1 MPTANAPERPAGSRT
16 DLLRWIFFRANDG
29 STFRELFMVGLPA
42 FLLAVGLNA
51 GCQRLGFYDRAEWAD
66 LDRLQRAAP
75 AARSN
80 RIVVVLISDEDY
92 ADAFRSTSPL
102 EPAKVTALVN
112 AVCRFDPLAVG
123 VDLVTSDWSAQ
134 DAERAKALGRCPIVW
149 IADVEGLAGTPT
161 AGGTMPPVS
170 LGKVLGRTP
179 DSDACWAL
187 SVLQPDADGVIR
199 RYATRY
205 PAVLPGSDV
214 ARPHRTFIWTL
225 ARSQATSPP
234 CLSEPALDDRDREKK
249 IPFRANES
257 FPRVSARM
265 VLESA
270 DPSQA
275 QLFTALR
282 VGVFGDKPIVIIGGA
297 YRQARDRHRT
307 PIGLLYGS
315 EILANGV
322 FAERENAEIV
332 DATPVS
338 SILVDLAVG
347 TPLLALVTWLRLKWP
362 WAVVASTALAVVAA
376 FAISWS
382 LYRYLGYF
390 LGVFGAMA
398 GMVLGIVV
406 EACWDPLK
414 AWAAELK
421 ARVANLS

>member
-1 MPTANAPERPAGSRT
+1 
-16 DLLRWIFFRANDG
+16 
-29 STFRELFMVGLPA
+29 MVGLPA
-42 FLLAVGLNA
+42 LLLAVGLNA
-51 GCQRLGFYDRAEWAD
+51 GCQHLGFYERAEWAD
-66 LDRLQRAAP
+66 LDRLQRATP
-75 AARSN
+75 AAGAN
-80 RIVVVLISDEDY
+80 RIVVVLISDENY
-92 ADAFRSTSPL
+92 ADIFKRTSPL
-102 EPAKVTALVN
+102 DPAKVTALVN

-134 DAERAKALGRCPIVW
+134 DADGLKGLERCPIMW
-149 IADVEGLAGTPT
+149 IADVEGVADRTTVGTT
-161 AGGTMPPVS
+161 PPVS

-199 RYATRY
+199 RYGTRY
-205 PAVLPGSDV
+205 PAVPPGSDV

-234 CLSEPALDDRDREKK
+234 CRGEPLDDRDREKK
-249 IPFRANES
+249 IPFGANAS
-257 FPRVSARM
+257 FPRVNAGM

-270 DPSQA
+270 EPSQV

-282 VGVFGDKPIVIIGGA
+282 VGVFGDKPIVIVGGA

-307 PIGLLYGS
+307 PIGMLYGS

-322 FAERENAEIV
+322 FTEREKAEIV
-332 DATPVS
+332 DATRVS
-338 SILVDLAVG
+338 SILIDLAVG
-347 TPLLALVTWLRLKWP
+347 APLLALVTWLRLKWP
-362 WAVVASTALAVVAA
+362 WAVLASTAFAVVAA
-376 FAISWS
+376 FAISWA

-398 GMVLGIVV
+398 GIVLGIVV

-414 AWAAELK
+414 AWVAELK
-421 ARVANLS
+421 ERLASLS